1 MPKPP
6 YWSISGKRSGPSN
19 YDGIKMPSR
28 LDNVSDLQNL
38 VAAMRT
44 RGLDQP
50 AIEKWLGILRMQR
63 HTKNDISI
71 LRPLTGRRNSASLCE
86 RDFNV
91 FASSDLRV

>member
-50 AIEKWLGILRMQR
+50 AIEEWLGIPRMQR
-63 HTKNDISI
+63 HAKDVSI
-71 LRPLTGRRNSASLCE
+71 LRLLTGRRNSASLCE
-86 RDFNV
+86 HDINI
-91 FASSDLRV
+91 FASSDLRI

>member
-50 AIEKWLGILRMQR
+50 AIEKWLGIPRMQR
-63 HTKNDISI
+63 HANDVSI
-71 LRPLTGRRNSASLCE
+71 LRLLTGRRNSASLCE
-86 RDFNV
+86 HDINV